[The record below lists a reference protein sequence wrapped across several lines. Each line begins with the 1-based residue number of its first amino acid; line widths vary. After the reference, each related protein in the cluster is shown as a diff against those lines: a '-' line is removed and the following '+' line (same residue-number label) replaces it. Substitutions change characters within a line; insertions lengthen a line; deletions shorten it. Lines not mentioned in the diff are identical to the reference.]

1 MLNELELNF
10 LRDSLHKC
18 RVKTWVI
25 TQAELE
31 KGPDEAGQQDRA
43 KMLMYYLKNVQSAT
57 LYRFND
63 PQKLSYLFLMLD
75 EERILVIGPYLT
87 WTVEQE
93 QLLEVAERLK
103 LGPEELRMME
113 QFCAA
118 LPKLDGNSPVFSM
131 VAVFCERL
139 WGESYGSIDIDQE
152 METDRSL
159 LVMEDMAVVM
169 EDPQMAMR
177 MMEQRYAYENELM
190 RAVSLGLSHKAEQ
203 ILASLSTTA
212 MERRTA
218 DPVRNLKNY
227 CIIMNTLLRKAAEDG
242 GVHPIYLDRVSSGF
256 ARRIEALSST
266 VEVEKLMR
274 EMFFAYCRLVKKN
287 SVKEYSPPV
296 QRTIVQIDAD
306 LAGDL
311 SLKHLAQLQ
320 NINASYLS
328 TLFKRETGQTVTD
341 FVNQRRIQLARQLL
355 STTQLQVQTIARYCG
370 IPDVNYFS
378 KIFKKHT
385 GQTPKEYRRSTNSK
399 S

>member
-10 LRDSLHKC
+10 LQDSLHKC
-18 RVKTWVI
+18 RVKTWII

-43 KMLMYYLKNVQSAT
+43 KMLMHYLRNVQSAT
-57 LYRFND
+57 LYRFTD

-87 WTVEQE
+87 WAVERE
-93 QLLEVAERLK
+93 QLLEVAEQLK
-103 LGPEELRMME
+103 LGPEEIRMME

-118 LPKLDGNSPVFSM
+118 LPRLDSNSPVFSM

-139 WGESYGSIDIDQE
+139 WGENYVSTDIDLE
-152 METDRSL
+152 LETDRSL

-169 EDPQMAMR
+169 EDPQIAMR

-190 RAVSLGLSHKAEQ
+190 RAVSMGLSHKAEQ

-227 CIIMNTLLRKAAEDG
+227 CIIRNTLLRKAAEDG

-287 SVKEYSPPV
+287 SVREYSPPV